1 MENMQ
6 VIKINQDNPMQ
17 NDMCVRHM
25 SEEDLQKE
33 YEFLAAE
40 KLIGKMRN
48 FGLINET
55 ESQKFINECRKQY
68 TPLLAEIME

>member
-48 FGLINET
+48 FGLINEM
-55 ESQKFINECRKQY
+55 ES
-68 TPLLAEIME
+68 

>member
-1 MENMQ
+1 
-6 VIKINQDNPMQ
+6 
-17 NDMCVRHM
+17 M